1 MEQLNNPQNIKNML
15 EDNLSKLFGI
25 QGSEANAEQFYKAA
39 ATTINDIL
47 RKKRREFD
55 AKVKANKAKRVYYLA
70 MEFLMGRSLKNNL
83 YNLGMTDAFEK
94 VLSEYGFTLEDLY
107 DKEPDAGLGNG
118 GLGRL
123 GACYLDSLA
132 SQNYPA
138 LGFSLRYEYGLF
150 KQKIVDGYQTELP
163 DVWLPGGEVWL
174 TMRTDKI
181 ETVKFGGYVEE
192 KFIGGK
198 TVYEYHD
205 YQEVEAVPYDMMV
218 SGANSEA
225 ISVLRLWRS
234 RNIRNFDI
242 NSFNQGD
249 YLKAMKDYND
259 ADLISKILYPSDD
272 HYEGK
277 ALRIKQQYFLVSASI
292 QSIIKNHIKYYGDIK
307 SLPKYAAIH
316 INDTHP
322 ALCIP
327 ELMRILMDDFN
338 ISFDEAWKM
347 VKKTVAYTNHTVMA
361 EALEKWS
368 EELIMKLLPRIY
380 IIIKQ
385 INRRFIEETKCSGV
399 SEDEINSLAII
410 GYNQIRMANMS
421 VIASHT
427 VNGVSGLHSEII
439 KNSIFNG
446 YYKLTPEKF
455 TNVTNGIAYRRWLCQ
470 SNPELA
476 KLLDEKIGVEYRH
489 DASKLID
496 LMKYIDDDEV
506 LQRLEEIKHHNKCE
520 FAKYLYK
527 KTGIA
532 VDPNT
537 RFDVQVKRLHEY
549 KRQLLNALKIIALF
563 IQLEENPEMEMTP
576 QTFIFGAKA
585 APTYYVAKDII
596 KLICSI
602 SSEISRRPKMQEKLN
617 VVFVEDYN
625 VTAAEILIPA
635 SEISEQISL
644 AGKEASGTSN
654 MKFMING
661 AITLGTLDGANVE
674 ISEEVGDENIVI
686 FGMKSEEV
694 NDLWSKGY
702 SASRLYE
709 ENPLLRKV
717 LDRLDV
723 GFNGQSFY
731 HIKKYLL
738 SNYPIADPFMCLA
751 DFSDYMRAYHEMD
764 RMYKDRRRWNQMSLV
779 NIAHAGVFSAD
790 RAIKEYAE
798 KIWGIKPIE

>member
-1 MEQLNNPQNIKNML
+1 MNELSENIANLL

-25 QGSEANAEQFYKAA
+25 QGSEATVEQFYKAA
-39 ATTINDIL
+39 ATTVNDML
-47 RKKRREFD
+47 RKRRREYN
-55 AKVKANKAKRVYYLA
+55 AKVRSVKAKRVYYLS

-83 YNLGMTDAFEK
+83 FNLGLTEAFND
-94 VLSEYGFTLEDLY
+94 VLSNYGIALEDLY

-123 GACYLDSLA
+123 GACYLDALA
-132 SQNYPA
+132 SQGYPA
-138 LGFSLRYEYGLF
+138 TGFSLRYEYGLF

-174 TMRTDKI
+174 AMRTDKV
-181 ETVKFGGYVEE
+181 ETVKFGGHLEE

-234 RNIRNFDI
+234 RNIRNFDV

-249 YLKAMKDYND
+249 YLKAMKEYND

-292 QSIIKNHIKYYGDIK
+292 QNIIRDHIKYYGDIRT
-307 SLPKYAAIH
+307 LPKFAAIH

-347 VKKTVAYTNHTVMA
+347 VKKTVSYTNHTVMA
-361 EALEKWS
+361 EALEKWA
-368 EELIMKLLPRIY
+368 EDLIQKLLPRIY
-380 IIIKQ
+380 IIIQQ
-385 INRRFIEETKCSGV
+385 INRRFIEETKCCGV
-399 SEDEINSLAII
+399 NDDEINQLAVL
-410 GYNQIRMANMS
+410 GYNQVRMANMS

-427 VNGVSGLHSEII
+427 VNGVSALHSEII
-439 KNSIFNG
+439 KESIFNG

-470 SNPELA
+470 SNPELT
-476 KLLDEKIGVEYRH
+476 KLLDEKIGPEYKQN
-489 DASKLID
+489 ALKLLD
-496 LMKYIDDDEV
+496 LLKFVDDDEV
-506 LQRLEEIKHHNKCE
+506 LNRLEEIKHHNKCE
-520 FAKYLYK
+520 FSKHLYK
-527 KTGIA
+527 KAGIA
-532 VDPNT
+532 IDPNT

-549 KRQLLNALKIIALF
+549 KRQLLNVLKIIALF
-563 IQLEENPEMEMTP
+563 VQLEENPEIDMTP

-585 APTYYVAKDII
+585 APTYYVAKDVI

-602 SSEISRRPKMQEKLN
+602 QAEIAKRPKMQEKLN
-617 VVFVEDYN
+617 VVFIEDYN
-625 VTAAEILIPA
+625 VTAAEILMPA

-644 AGKEASGTSN
+644 AGKEASGTGN

-674 ISEEVGDENIVI
+674 ISEQVGLDNIVI
-686 FGMKSEEV
+686 FGMKANEV
-694 NDLWSKGY
+694 QKLWSKGY
-702 SASRLYE
+702 NANKFYE
-709 ENPLLRKV
+709 ENPLLRRV
-717 LDRLDV
+717 LDRLDE

-751 DFSDYMRAYHEMD
+751 DFGDYMRAHHEMD
-764 RMYKDRRRWNQMSLV
+764 RLYKNRRKWNQMSLI
-779 NIAHAGVFSAD
+779 NIAHAGIFSAD

-798 KIWGIKPIE
+798 KIWDLKPIK